1 MQTVTLH
8 VGTALQILIEPP
20 QHTLRKVKT
29 IAIAVLFCGKQ
40 SCKTFVSTGLV
51 VKEIHSDANV
61 LECRLHIW
69 NNGYFVWTKTYFS
82 QINLWFVSEPYFC
95 IGNENNGKNDR
106 ANL

>member
-1 MQTVTLH
+1 MVNNLAKLLYQ
-8 VGTALQILIEPP
+8 PDW
-20 QHTLRKVKT
+20 
-29 IAIAVLFCGKQ
+29 F
-40 SCKTFVSTGLV
+40 
-51 VKEIHSDANV
+51 VKEINCDANV

-69 NNGYFVWTKTYFS
+69 NNGYFVWTQTYFS